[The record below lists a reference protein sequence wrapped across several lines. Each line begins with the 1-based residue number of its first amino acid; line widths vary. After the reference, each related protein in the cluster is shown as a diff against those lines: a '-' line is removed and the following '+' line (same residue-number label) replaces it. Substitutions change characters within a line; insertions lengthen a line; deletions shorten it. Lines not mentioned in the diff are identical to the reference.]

1 MGWPAWRCFRMGN
14 GTENPA
20 LLRPMASNAIEKEG
34 SKGWLRG
41 KFKRAIWNEKYSRL
55 LTLF

>member
-1 MGWPAWRCFRMGN
+1 MGN

-55 LTLF
+55 LALF